1 MLFPVKSIIRRGLLL
16 AGLAFAAQACD
27 EMNGDVIP
35 SDEEIDQAVDLDAA
49 LAVNGPVLVDLVQA
63 SNLTGASTIS
73 IVKEPSKGTVS
84 ILSSALLLYTPNENF
99 TSGTDQV
106 VYSVCAGGKCDE
118 GTIQFTYVSDET
130 KCYSMAVPDLGYGKP
145 TDPQIVVD
153 VLANDILCDDQ
164 FDVSTLKVPSQPAQG
179 EAKIIDGML
188 FYYPVT
194 DYAGPVYVVYSVAGR
209 ANPNKLY
216 YGMVSI
222 SVHPETIT
230 LQAVNDVFNYTAAE
244 YAALLEAW
252 PGNQITYTLPQ
263 IFGNDQIGDVT
274 YIELEVAIVEQPQ
287 HGTATY
293 EQNEVFRYRPTDG
306 YRGSDSFA
314 YKICYDGQ
322 CSQATVTIN
331 VGEAEGPVQAVND
344 EIVYTHAQYLDMIAS
359 QGALNIPF
367 NDIVGNDELNGV
379 PTNQLQITTPQQPY
393 SGSIQYFSLEMFKF
407 IPNNHFGGQES
418 FIYMIC
424 HDGQCSETT
433 VTITITGWP
442 Q

>member
-1 MLFPVKSIIRRGLLL
+1 MLFPVKSIIRRSLLL
-16 AGLAFAAQACD
+16 VGLALAAQACD
-27 EMNGDVIP
+27 EMSGDVIP

-49 LAVNGPVLVDLVQA
+49 MVVNGPVLVDLVQA
-63 SNLTGASTIS
+63 SKLTGASTIS
-73 IVKEPSKGTVS
+73 IVQEPTKGTVS
-84 ILSSALLLYTPNENF
+84 ILSSALLMYTPNEDF

-106 VYSVCAGGKCDE
+106 VYSVCADGKCDE
-118 GTIQFTYVSDET
+118 GTIEFTYVSDET
-130 KCYSMAVPDLGYGKP
+130 KCYSMAVPDQGYGKP

-164 FDVSTLKVPSQPAQG
+164 FDVATLKVTNQPAQG
-179 EAKIIDGML
+179 EAKIIDGLL

-209 ANPNKLY
+209 ANPKVLY
-216 YGMVSI
+216 YGVASI

-230 LQAVNDVFNYTAAE
+230 VQAVNDVFNYTAAE

-252 PGNQITYTLPQ
+252 PGNQITYPLSA
-263 IFGNDQIGDVT
+263 IFGNDQIGGVQ
-274 YIELEVAIVEQPQ
+274 YIELEVSIVTPPQ
-287 HGTATY
+287 HGTARY
-293 EQNEVFRYRPTDG
+293 EQNEVFRYSPEDG
-306 YRGSDSFA
+306 YSGSDSFT
-314 YKICYDGQ
+314 YQICYDGS
-322 CSQATVTIN
+322 CSQATVSIN
-331 VGEAEGPVQAVND
+331 VGEAGPIQAVGD
-344 EIVYTHAQYLDMIAS
+344 DIVYTHAQYLEMMANYD
-359 QGALNIPF
+359 ALNIPF
-367 NDIVGNDELNGV
+367 QDIIGNDVLNGV

-433 VTITITGWP
+433 VTITITDWP